1 MKFMKD
7 RHSRH
12 TMRLSWKD
20 VLSKVHWLW
29 ALLAGVGATASTYA
43 LMSLTIAI
51 YASVLAIVSG
61 GSPDGA
67 LIEQFATRMGAWSW
81 PVLMLIFTGF
91 AASWAARKT
100 RVLTISQGALV
111 GLFAGLSGSALGMA
125 FSGTLTGLELV
136 AILPMMGVGCL
147 GSLEARSAL
156 NRQKAF
162 YDASRSIGGARNSQ
176 DIVDAIGEHLAD
188 ARIAQV
194 SLWQAVLTGD
204 GMLVGITLQA
214 AWESQQSRIWHPGLY
229 LETSLVPSHMEL
241 HREEPIV
248 LQTGKLSAK
257 ERKIWET
264 LGAQSVLL
272 LPLATPDEEW
282 AGVLMVASPSPRG
295 FSRSASRK
303 YLNISAQVELALEN
317 QRLVEQ
323 GRKMGVM
330 AERGR
335 LAREIHDTLAQ
346 GFISIVTHLEVAEE
360 ELPPSSKPA
369 QRHLDRARS
378 TARENLI
385 EARRL
390 VAALRPEILE
400 GSSLPEALERLAG
413 RWSEASGVSARLTV
427 TGDCERLPQEL
438 QVALLRVA
446 QEALSN
452 VRKHASAGEATMTLS
467 YTEDLVVLDVQ
478 DDGAG
483 FGPDAAPD
491 GAEGGFGLKAMR
503 ERVEQFGGR
512 LTVES
517 APGEGTTLAVQLPL
531 ETGDE
536 SPWSPE
542 VSP

>member
-1 MKFMKD
+1 
-7 RHSRH
+7 
-12 TMRLSWKD
+12 MRLSWKD
-20 VLSKVHWLW
+20 VLSKVQWRW
-29 ALLAGVGATASTYA
+29 AIVAGVGATVCTFA

-61 GSPDGA
+61 GDPDGA
-67 LIEQFATRMGAWSW
+67 LIERFATRMGAWSW
-81 PVLMLIFTGF
+81 PVLMLVFTGF

-100 RVLTISQGALV
+100 SSLVISQGALV
-111 GLFAGLSGSALGMA
+111 GLFSGLSGSALGMA
-125 FSGTLTGLELV
+125 FSGAPPVIELV
-136 AILPMMGVGCL
+136 AILPMMGAGCL
-147 GSLEARSAL
+147 GALEARSAL

-162 YDASRSIGGARNSQ
+162 YDASRSIAAAKSYR

-188 ARIAQV
+188 ANTIQV
-194 SLWQAVLTGD
+194 ALWQAVSEGD
-204 GMLVGITLQA
+204 GMLAGITLHA
-214 AWESQQSRIWHPGLY
+214 AWQSQPSKTWRPGLH
-229 LETSLVPSHMEL
+229 LETSLASSQMKL

-248 LQTGKLSAK
+248 LRTGKLHGT
-257 ERKIWET
+257 ERDVWES

-272 LPLATPDEEW
+272 IPLATPAEEW
-282 AGVLMVASPSPRG
+282 VGILTVASPSRRG
-295 FSRSASRK
+295 FRRSTSRR
-303 YLNISAQVELALEN
+303 YMDISAQVELSLEN

-360 ELPPSSKPA
+360 ELPPGSKPA
-369 QRHLDRARS
+369 QLHLDQARN
-378 TARENLI
+378 TARENLV

-400 GSSLPEALERLAG
+400 GSSLPEALERLAN
-413 RWSEASGVSARLTV
+413 RWSEASGVSAKLTV
-427 TGDCERLPQEL
+427 TGDCEHLPQEL

-452 VRKHASAGEATMTLS
+452 VRKHAGASEATMTLS
-467 YTEDLVVLDVQ
+467 YAEDVVVLDVQ
-478 DDGAG
+478 DYGSG
-483 FGPDAAPD
+483 FDPDATPNSS
-491 GAEGGFGLKAMR
+491 EGGFGLQAMR

-512 LTVES
+512 LTIES

-531 ETGDE
+531 EIVGET
-536 SPWSPE
+536 SRTPE
-542 VSP
+542 DSL